1 VRVGVTGSSGFIAS
15 ALREALVA
23 RGDEVVR
30 FVRPDSTHV
39 AGPTIRW
46 DPSRGLLDESDV
58 TSVGPL
64 DAVVNLAG
72 AGIGDHRWS
81 DARRTLLRTSRLES
95 TSLIV
100 DSLGSLKATILVSG
114 SAIGYYGSR
123 VDETLDE
130 SSSPGDDFLARLCR
144 DWEDRAS
151 SAPSHVR
158 VCHLRTGIVLGA
170 AGGALKRQL
179 PLFRLGLGG
188 RLGRGDQWMSPISL
202 VDTVRAILFAID
214 SPLRGPLNLTSPT
227 PLTNTDFTRVLSRA
241 LHRPAALAVPKAA
254 LALVLGRGLS
264 EGAVLASQRVLPR
277 RLLEN
282 GFTFLQPDASAIVAA
297 ALVASN

>member
-1 VRVGVTGSSGFIAS
+1 MRVGVTGSSGFIAS

-23 RGDEVVR
+23 RGDEVVP
-30 FVRPDSTHV
+30 FVRPDSAHV

-46 DPSRGLLDESDV
+46 DPSRGLLDETDA

-81 DARRTLLRTSRLES
+81 EARRELLRTSRLAS

-100 DSLGSLKATILVSG
+100 DSLGLLEATTLVSG

-123 VDETLDE
+123 AEETLDE

-144 DWEDRAS
+144 DWEGKAS
-151 SAPSHVR
+151 SAPGHVR

-214 SPLRGPLNLTSPT
+214 SNLRGPLNLTAPA
-227 PLTNTDFTRVLSRA
+227 PLTNAEFTRVLGRA
-241 LHRPAALAVPKAA
+241 LHRPTALAVPKAA

-264 EGAVLASQRVLPR
+264 EGAILASQRVLPP
-277 RLLEN
+277 RLLES
-282 GFTFLQPDASAIVAA
+282 GFTFHHPDANAIVAA
-297 ALVASN
+297 ALSTSN